1 LKDTCTSREIPA
13 KHFHEKRFEKSFLH
27 EFKMKYYRSS
37 QNGMTTSSKFNILAR
52 IFEILVELIYFDN
65 GFE

>member
-1 LKDTCTSREIPA
+1 LKDTYTNREIPA
-13 KHFHEKRFEKSFLH
+13 EHFHEKRFEASPIF
-27 EFKMKYYRSS
+27 EFRMRYYRSS